1 MHVVLAGGGTA
12 GHIEPAMNLADALRA
27 KDPNIQVTAL
37 GTAKGLETTLVP
49 ARGYDLALIPAVP
62 LPRRPNTDLASL
74 PIRLRS
80 AVRAVRG
87 ILDETNASVV
97 VGFGGYVAM
106 PAYFAARKRTP
117 IVVHEANARA
127 GLANRIGAR
136 FTPYV
141 AETVVGSLPNA
152 ELIGLPLRASIAL
165 LDRTARRAEARAYFG
180 LAAELPTLLVSGGS
194 QGARRL
200 NDLVTEV
207 AADLVAAGVQILHVV
222 GPRNEDQLSEIVPG
236 HHTVLYLDR
245 MDLAYAA
252 ADLMVCRAG
261 AMTCAELSAVGLPAL
276 YVPLPIG
283 NGEQRLNAA
292 PIVAAGGGVLVL
304 DADLTRER
312 LLTEVSALL
321 GDPQRLATAAAGA
334 RAFGTPNAAARL
346 ADLVMRA
353 ATVVTNE
360 DEERA

>member
-37 GTAKGLETTLVP
+37 GTSKGLETTLVP
-49 ARGYDLALIPAVP
+49 ARGYHLALIPAVP

-80 AVRAVRG
+80 AVRAVREV
-87 ILDETNASVV
+87 LDDTDASVV

-141 AETVVGSLPNA
+141 AETVAGSLPNA

-165 LDRTARRAEARAYFG
+165 LDRAARRAEARAYFG

-200 NDLVTEV
+200 NDLVTE
-207 AADLVAAGVQILHVV
+207 AASDLIAAGVQILHVV
-222 GPRNEDQLSEIVPG
+222 GPRNEDQRCRPRTSHRALSGSDGSGLRRGRSDGVSSRC
-236 HHTVLYLDR
+236 Y
-245 MDLAYAA
+245 DL
-252 ADLMVCRAG
+252 R
-261 AMTCAELSAVGLPAL
+261 
-276 YVPLPIG
+276 
-283 NGEQRLNAA
+283 
-292 PIVAAGGGVLVL
+292 
-304 DADLTRER
+304 
-312 LLTEVSALL
+312 
-321 GDPQRLATAAAGA
+321 
-334 RAFGTPNAAARL
+334 
-346 ADLVMRA
+346 
-353 ATVVTNE
+353 
-360 DEERA
+360 